1 MKMGM
6 GMPIPDLSNLPGP
19 SRPGGGGT
27 PVPPGPT
34 PLAQIDNVY
43 SMEFDGADESI
54 NLGVSPPPLNTSFQ
68 KASFSLWAKTTA
80 WGTPSSGFTL
90 FNNRPNAYSGIAL
103 NTFTSSMY
111 LYPKGMA
118 NNISFNM
125 SDSGFID
132 DEWNH
137 IAISIDSTKPVAADR
152 IKIYINGVSATLTGV
167 ITLNSTFLQGAANF
181 QIGDGLRGAYNG
193 EIDEFAM
200 WDVTLTDAEIL
211 DIYNATAV
219 VGGVNKTADLS
230 QLTTPP
236 VKWYR
241 MGD

>member
-1 MKMGM
+1 
-6 GMPIPDLSNLPGP
+6 MPIPDLSNLPGP